1 MQVALGLPSGEH
13 HSSRI
18 PCKGTE
24 NASFLLSFL
33 SSVLLNTEAQQPVI
47 SGEHYMEA
55 LLGFVLRENHTER
68 LLTTQE
74 RDGPA
79 APVGMGTCP
88 AHRATPSGLS

>member
-47 SGEHYMEA
+47 SGEYYMEA